1 MKLAVIFNSV
11 GQFLGARTSK
21 LRCTSNSW
29 PILLIFGTF
38 EMVRKTKEELP
49 TAQRM
54 AVFLLLWQSQV
65 NGRPANGSVQ
75 RLAIQFD
82 VDKSTITRLWRATK
96 IKLDTHLNVQNGA
109 PINNQAVHALIHDI
123 GFHESRR
130 KLSGVKPKWDVH
142 ALQEAVRA
150 MPFSDRQTVAQLSK
164 NLSVPRSTLRSM
176 FKTGH
181 FRHHTSALKPFLT
194 EQNKVSR
201 VAYALEEIDGATLGG
216 VVQFKDMFDRVDID
230 EKWFYQTK
238 DGTRYILT
246 SSEQEELEREPHRTI
261 SHKSHITKVMF
272 LCAQARPRWDPHL
285 HTLWD
290 GKIGIWPIGAFA
302 PAQRA
307 SINRPAG
314 TAVWHDET
322 INQVKYR
329 ELLLQKVF
337 PAIMTKWPRGE
348 WGRPNVIIRVQQDGA
363 PSHIRPND
371 PALLQGL
378 QQLGIH
384 NKVLLYTQPSNS
396 PDTNI
401 NDLGFFRALQSE
413 YYKMTPGNA
422 EQIIQCVQQAYNAYD
437 KEKINRIWLSL
448 MGCLNEIIDHHGNN
462 DYEIPH
468 MGKDRLIR
476 INQLPTTIPVCDLG
490 VELV

>member
-1 MKLAVIFNSV
+1 MAA
-11 GQFLGARTSK
+11 FL
-21 LRCTSNSW
+21 
-29 PILLIFGTF
+29 
-38 EMVRKTKEELP
+38 V
-49 TAQRM
+49 
-54 AVFLLLWQSQV
+54 LWDTQV
-65 NGRPANGSVQ
+65 DGRPVRGSAHW
-75 RLAIQFD
+75 LATQFD
-82 VDKSTITRLWRATK
+82 VDRRTIDRLWRATK
-96 IKLDTHLNVQNGA
+96 NKLDACLNVQNGA
-109 PINNQAVHALIHDI
+109 PINNQAVNALINDI
-123 GFHESRR
+123 RFHESGR
-130 KLSGVKPKWDVH
+130 KLSGRNPKWGVQE
-142 ALQEAVRA
+142 LQAEVRA
-150 MPFSDRQTVAQLSK
+150 MPFSDRQTLRQLSK
-164 NLSVPRSTLRSM
+164 NLSVPRSTLQLM
-176 FKTGH
+176 LKKGH
-181 FRHHTSALKPFLT
+181 FKHHTSALKPFLT
-194 EQNKVSR
+194 EENKVSR
-201 VAYALEEIDGATLGG
+201 VAYALDEIDGATLGG
-216 VVQFKDMFDRVDID
+216 VVRFKDMFDRVDID

-246 SSEQEELEREPHRTI
+246 SSEQEEQEEIEREPHRTI

-371 PALLQGL
+371 PELLQGL

-401 NDLGFFRALQSE
+401 NDLGFFRALQCE

-422 EQIIQCVQQAYNAYD
+422 EQIIQYVQQAYNDYD

-448 MGCLNEIIDHHGNN
+448 MGCLNEIITHHGNN
-462 DYEIPH
+462 DYQIPH

-476 INQLPTTIPVCDLG
+476 INQLPITIPVCELG
-490 VELV
+490 VEFSA